1 MSVKIS
7 HAAKFALRHLASFRY
22 APDDHFM
29 LCWSVVTAFT
39 PYRGNPD
46 VRQLMPHIERKAPS
60 DAERERNRLSAPSVR
75 QGRQRR
81 AVHMLTIPKG
91 FRVNSVVI
99 DPADR
104 PARIAF
110 VEKVIAK
117 MRERMT
123 P

>member
-1 MSVKIS
+1 
-7 HAAKFALRHLASFRY
+7 
-22 APDDHFM
+22 
-29 LCWSVVTAFT
+29 
-39 PYRGNPD
+39 
-46 VRQLMPHIERKAPS
+46 MPHIERKAPS